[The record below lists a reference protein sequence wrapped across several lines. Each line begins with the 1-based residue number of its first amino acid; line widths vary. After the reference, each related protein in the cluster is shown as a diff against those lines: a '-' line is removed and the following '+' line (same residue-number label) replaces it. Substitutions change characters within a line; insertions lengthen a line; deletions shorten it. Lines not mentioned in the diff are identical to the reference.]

1 MVVLIPFDYSLGARA
16 SGRSAQAEDVGIA
29 SAGGVKTLPHPYG
42 NLRRIPI
49 MNHTSE
55 SAASSAVSGS
65 SMPKMSLRRYSILV
79 CWGMVVTN
87 LGQFPSLGDL
97 PLKFLLKDVLLVSP
111 TAMAAWF
118 TVAILPWS
126 FKPLAALLVDG
137 VPLRG
142 SRHRNYLLLGALFG
156 GCLWLAMALVPKDY
170 QALLI
175 VGCSL
180 NVMMVLTST
189 VIGGL
194 LVEGG
199 QAHGATGR
207 LSSVRMIVANVIF
220 LFVGPLGGYLATK
233 WFGWTAFIGAFLYFS
248 MVPVAIW
255 VLREKRTMKQQGG
268 GTAMEGVSSQIR
280 VVLGS
285 KNIWICSG
293 LLFLVHLAPGFGT
306 PLFYYKSEVL
316 KFSEQF
322 IGNLTVIGGV
332 MGLVG
337 ALLYP
342 LLCRRFHLRALLYLS
357 ISSTV
362 LSSLCYL
369 GYVSKSSAIVIEAV
383 GLLGYTLAQLPLFDL
398 AARATPKGSEA
409 LGYAVM
415 LALAN
420 LSTSIS
426 DVVGSYLFDH
436 FKLGFKNLVWVNA
449 GTTALVLIV
458 IPFLPGYLV
467 NKKEGENMDRDPA

>member
-1 MVVLIPFDYSLGARA
+1 
-16 SGRSAQAEDVGIA
+16 
-29 SAGGVKTLPHPYG
+29 
-42 NLRRIPI
+42 
-49 MNHTSE
+49 MNPTNE
-55 SAASSAVSGS
+55 TAASPAS
-65 SMPKMSLRRYSILV
+65 SIAAQPVMSLRRYSILV

-97 PLKFLLKDVLLVSP
+97 PLRFLLKDVLLASP

-142 SRHRNYLLLGALFG
+142 LRHRYYLLLGALLG
-156 GCLWLAMALVPKDY
+156 GCLWLAMALVPRNY

-175 VGCSL
+175 TGFSL
-180 NVMMVLTST
+180 NIMMVLTST
-189 VIGGL
+189 VVGGL

-207 LSSVRMIVANVIF
+207 LSSIRMIVANVIF
-220 LFVGPLGGYLATK
+220 LFVGPLGGFLASK
-233 WFGWTAFIGAFLYFS
+233 WFGWTAMIGSLLYFS
-248 MVPVAIW
+248 MAVGAIW
-255 VLREKRTMKQQGG
+255 VLRERRIPKEQDG
-268 GTAMEGVSSQIR
+268 GTALGGIVNQIK

-285 KNIWICSG
+285 RNIWICSG

-342 LLCRRFHLRALLYLS
+342 LLCRRFKLRALLYLS
-357 ISSTV
+357 IFSTV
-362 LSSLCYL
+362 VSALCYL
-369 GYVSKSSAIVIEAV
+369 GYVSKTSAIVIEAV

-415 LALAN
+415 LALGN

-426 DVVGSYLFDH
+426 DVLGSYLFDH
-436 FKLGFKNLVWVNA
+436 YQLGFKNLVWINA
-449 GTTALVLIV
+449 GTTALVLLV

-467 NKKEGENMDRDPA
+467 DKKEGETTTDSKGS

>member
-1 MVVLIPFDYSLGARA
+1 MTEEPNEGSDNPAIP
-16 SGRSAQAEDVGIA
+16 
-29 SAGGVKTLPHPYG
+29 
-42 NLRRIPI
+42 
-49 MNHTSE
+49 E
-55 SAASSAVSGS
+55 SSQ
-65 SMPKMSLRRYSILV
+65 PKMSLRRYSILV

-118 TVAILPWS
+118 TIAILPWS

-137 VPLRG
+137 VPIRG
-142 SRHRNYLLLGALFG
+142 FRHRYYLLLGAIFG
-156 GCLWLAMALVPKDY
+156 GCLWLAMGLVPKDY
-170 QALLI
+170 QVLLI

-207 LSSVRMIVANVIF
+207 LSSIRMIVANVIF
-220 LFVGPLGGYLATK
+220 LFVGPLGGFLATK

-248 MVPVAIW
+248 MVAVVIW
-255 VLREKRTMKQQGG
+255 VLREKRIARKQAGD
-268 GTAMEGVSSQIR
+268 TAMAGVFSQVK

-306 PLFYYKSEVL
+306 PLFFYKSEVL

-337 ALLYP
+337 AMLYP

-362 LSSLCYL
+362 VSTLCYL
-369 GYVSKSSAIVIEAV
+369 GYVSKGTAIAIEAI

-415 LALAN
+415 LALGN

-426 DVVGSYLFDH
+426 DVIGSYLFDH

-458 IPFLPGYLV
+458 IPFLPSYLV
-467 NKKEGENMDRDPA
+467 NKKEGESVDGDKA

>member
-1 MVVLIPFDYSLGARA
+1 
-16 SGRSAQAEDVGIA
+16 
-29 SAGGVKTLPHPYG
+29 
-42 NLRRIPI
+42 
-49 MNHTSE
+49 MNSTSE
-55 SAASSAVSGS
+55 TAVSPANS
-65 SMPKMSLRRYSILV
+65 LASQPAMSLRRYSILV

-97 PLKFLLKDVLLVSP
+97 PLRFLLKDVLLASP

-137 VPLRG
+137 VPILGLRN
-142 SRHRNYLLLGALFG
+142 RYYLLFGALLG

-170 QALLI
+170 QMLLI
-175 VGCSL
+175 TGFCL
-180 NVMMVLTST
+180 NIMMVVTST

-207 LSSVRMIVANVIF
+207 LSSIRMIVANVIF
-220 LFVGPLGGYLATK
+220 LFVGPLGGFLASK
-233 WFGWTAFIGAFLYFS
+233 WFGWTAMIGSFLFFS
-248 MVPVAIW
+248 LVPVALW
-255 VLREKRTMKQQGG
+255 VLREKPVPKNQGG
-268 GTAMEGVSSQIR
+268 GSPLGGVIHQLK
-280 VVLGS
+280 VVLS
-285 KNIWICSG
+285 SRNIWICSG

-342 LLCRRFHLRALLYLS
+342 LLCRRFNLRALLYLS
-357 ISSTV
+357 IFSTV
-362 LSSLCYL
+362 VSALCYL
-369 GYVSKSSAIVIEAV
+369 GYVSKTSAIVIEAV

-415 LALAN
+415 LALGN
-420 LSTSIS
+420 LSSSLS
-426 DVVGSYLFDH
+426 DVLGSYLFDH
-436 FKLGFKNLVWVNA
+436 YKLGFMNLVWINA
-449 GTTALVLIV
+449 GTTALVLLV
-458 IPFLPGYLV
+458 IPFLPAYLV
-467 NKKEGENMDRDPA
+467 DRREGETNAVAES